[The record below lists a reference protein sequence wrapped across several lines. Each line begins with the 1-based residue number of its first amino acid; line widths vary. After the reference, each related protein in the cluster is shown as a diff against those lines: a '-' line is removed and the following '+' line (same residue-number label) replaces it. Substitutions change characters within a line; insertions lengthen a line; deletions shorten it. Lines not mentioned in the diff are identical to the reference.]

1 MLIHGEAAALMAAN
15 AARGYALGSIVPIEV
30 LARRPTG

>member
-15 AARGYALGSIVPIEV
+15 AARGYAQGIIVPIEV
-30 LARRPTG
+30 LAQPPTG